1 MVMILVDISPRR
13 MMIDDVVVRPLRY
26 LVYDGVVV
34 CVVVVVGLAM
44 HSVYHAM
51 I

>member
-1 MVMILVDISPRR
+1 MVLILVDISPRR

-26 LVYDGVVV
+26 LVYGRVVV
-34 CVVVVVGLAM
+34 CVVVGLTV
-44 HSVYHAM
+44 HNVYHAM